1 VKSQMVVVR
10 SREDLVNLV
19 VAQKPETWC
28 LVVLVVGN
36 HDVVSS
42 YLEEVSACGLD
53 LATGNRFSNRP
64 MT

>member
-1 VKSQMVVVR
+1 VR
-10 SREDLVNLV
+10 SREDLANLV
-19 VAQKPETWC
+19 VAQEPETWS

-42 YLEEVSACGLD
+42 YLEKVSACGLD
-53 LATGNRFSNRP
+53 LAAKDRFSNRP